1 MKITLSCIVGN
12 EEQVIERFIRSFAPL
27 VSSFVFVR
35 AIGNL
40 ESDDTC
46 EIAQKVC
53 KELGKSVEFGEYINQ
68 HDFPHVDNFGAA
80 RQISL
85 EIAQKNSDYVIW
97 ADADDLISHESI
109 NEILEQV
116 NSSKHQVYL
125 VPYHVQGDKQIV
137 LRERII
143 KSSIKCHWKFAI
155 HEQLQFD
162 EDVSYRII
170 KDAFFLHAPLESK
183 SSSSDRNSNILNM
196 EISEIWRSFFYL
208 AEEHF
213 LKKEYKNFAR
223 IAKIAL
229 AIPNLDELAR
239 YELLIKLAQIPNQ
252 DSKQLVAEAF
262 ALMPD
267 RREALALLI
276 NHEIID
282 GNYEKALVIAKQMIK
297 IPKPTKSYW
306 TLVQDWYGWKGEELY
321 RQCLRLNGEAEEA
334 EADFQ
339 YGQDEDL
346 PTFSIIH
353 ATLDR
358 PEMALAIREMWMS
371 RARHPENVEY
381 IYGLHSWDE
390 KSFDFLKGFK
400 HTITELKGSSPNY
413 DVAAGESTNQ
423 IIIQAQDDCYPPQ
436 DWDVQIAKAIGNP
449 NRPVYLFTSD
459 GCDRT
464 DKAKISVNSIMTR
477 SYMELKASRDQG
489 ENGFFHRGYTSMYCD
504 TENTVRAI
512 LDSQNGLCELIAAP
526 DIVILHDH
534 PFFNPSKPWDSTY
547 ETENSQEH
555 YKNGGELFNKR
566 NPNLPEDI
574 LK

>member
-12 EEQVIERFIRSFAPL
+12 ESQVIERFIRSFAPL

-46 EIAQKVC
+46 EIAKKVC
-53 KELGKSVEFGEYINQ
+53 KELGKPVEFGCYINQ

-80 RQISL
+80 RQLSL
-85 EIAQKNSDYVIW
+85 DIARENSDYVMW
-97 ADADDLISHESI
+97 ADADDLISEESI

-125 VPYHVQGDKQIV
+125 VPYHVKGDKQIV
-137 LRERII
+137 FRERII
-143 KSSIKCHWKFAI
+143 KSSLNFHWKFAI
-155 HEQLQFD
+155 HEQLQFN
-162 EDVSYRII
+162 EDVSYRVI
-170 KDAFFLHAPLESK
+170 KDAFFLHAPLETK

-213 LKKEYKNFAR
+213 LKQEYKNFAR
-223 IAKIAL
+223 MAKVAL
-229 AIPNLDELAR
+229 AIPNLDELAK
-239 YELLIKLAQIPNQ
+239 YELLIKLAQTPNQ
-252 DSKQLVAEAF
+252 DSKQLAAEAF

-276 NHEIID
+276 NYELVD
-282 GNYEKALVIAKQMIK
+282 GNHEKALALAKLMLK

-321 RQCLRLNGEAEEA
+321 RQCLRLNGEEEEA

-339 YGQDEDL
+339 YGQNEDL

-371 RARHPENVEY
+371 RAKHPENVEY
-381 IYGLHSWDE
+381 IYGVHLWDE
-390 KSFDFLKGFK
+390 KSLSLIKGFK
-400 HTITELKGSSPNY
+400 HTVTDQKGPNWNY
-413 DVAAGESTNQ
+413 DVAAGQSTNQ

-436 DWDVQIAKAIGNP
+436 DWDVEIAKAIGNP
-449 NRPVYLFTSD
+449 DRPVFLRTSD

-464 DKAKISVNSIMTR
+464 GKDQISVNSIMTR
-477 SYMELKASRDQG
+477 PYMELKASRDKG
-489 ENGFFHRGYTSMYCD
+489 ENGFFHRGYTSMYSD

-512 LDSQNGLCELIAAP
+512 LDSQNGLCEMIAAP
-526 DIVILHDH
+526 DIVIFHDH
-534 PFFNPSKPWDSTY
+534 PFFNPNKPWDSTY
-547 ETENSQEH
+547 EFENLPEN
-555 YKNGGELFNKR
+555 YKQGGELFNKR